1 MNVCPGLRMKGPVRP
16 TASTLLP
23 AFMARL
29 FGLSEDHTLSCM
41 IHLGTV
47 GALYASI

>member
-16 TASTLLP
+16 IGSTLSP
-23 AFMARL
+23 AFIARL
-29 FGLSEDHTLSCM
+29 FGLSEDHALSCV